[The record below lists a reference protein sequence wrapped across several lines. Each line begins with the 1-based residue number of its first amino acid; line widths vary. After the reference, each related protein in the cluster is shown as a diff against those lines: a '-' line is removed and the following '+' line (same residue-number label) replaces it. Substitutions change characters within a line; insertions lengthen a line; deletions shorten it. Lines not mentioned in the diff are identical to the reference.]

1 MAIKTRQPGRA
12 RLTGIDPA
20 WAWAPYEPDERR
32 PWTLQLAGHLYRRA
46 AFGATWNELARA
58 LEEGPR
64 PTVDRL
70 LRPEGEVEAFAERF
84 DGYEISAT
92 GGGDSDGVRTW
103 WLRRMIETPDP
114 LREKLTL
121 FWHGHFAADASQ
133 CKEARTMQQH
143 VALLRRHAL
152 GSYRSMLEEAAHD
165 PAVLLTLGHDESRR
179 ARPQDGFARALLGA
193 FTVGPDHFA
202 EADVAEA
209 ARAFT
214 GIFVLREQFRFVER
228 EHDRGEKEILG
239 RTGTFTGEEAVA
251 IALAHR
257 ATPRNLVRKLY
268 RHFVSE
274 AQEPGEELITPLAD
288 AFAEDHDVGRLLET
302 ILRSNLFFSELAYRQ
317 RIKDPVELAIG
328 LVRGF
333 EGMVATKTLASD
345 LDRLGMSLLHP
356 PTERGWI
363 GGRHWIDR
371 VRLGRRHE
379 LALALLGEG
388 GRYGGKLDPE
398 QLVAEHGRAD
408 AAGDLLRSLLLQDDL
423 TSEEQ
428 IPAARRAAHHLVT
441 LPEFQLA

>member
-1 MAIKTRQPGRA
+1 MAMKTIQRIRV
-12 RLTGIDPA
+12 RRDGIDPA
-20 WAWAPYEPDERR
+20 WAWTPYEPDERR
-32 PWTLQLAGHLYRRA
+32 PWTLQRAGHLLRRA

-64 PTVDRL
+64 RTVDRL
-70 LRPEGEVEAFAERF
+70 LRPEGEVDAFAEQF
-84 DGYEISAT
+84 DEYEVAAT

-103 WLRRMIETPDP
+103 WLRRMIETPDT

-121 FWHGHFAADASQ
+121 FWHGHFAADASR

-143 VALLRRHAL
+143 VTLLRRHAL

-165 PAVLLTLGHDESRR
+165 PAVLLTLGHYESRR

-214 GIFVLREQFRFVER
+214 GTFVLREQFRFVER

-239 RTGTFTGEEAVA
+239 CTGAFTGEEAVA
-251 IALAHR
+251 VALEHR
-257 ATPRNLVRKLY
+257 ATPRNLARKLF

-274 AQEPGEELITPLAD
+274 AEEPGEELIVPLAD
-288 AFAEDHDVGRLLET
+288 AFAKDHDVGRLVET
-302 ILRSNLFFSELAYRQ
+302 ILRSNLFFSEIAYRQ

-333 EGMVATKTLASD
+333 EGMVATKALARD

-356 PTERGWI
+356 PTERGWV
-363 GGRHWIDR
+363 GGRHWLDR

-379 LALALLGEG
+379 LALALLDEAGH
-388 GRYGGKLDPE
+388 YAGKLDPE
-398 QLVAEHGRAD
+398 KLAREHGRAD
-408 AAGDLLRSLLLQDDL
+408 AAGALLRSLLLQDDL
-423 TSEEQ
+423 TSQESS
-428 IPAARRAAHHLVT
+428 PAARRAARTLVT